1 MKPILVTATSAVQ
14 KQKWFA
20 GAVYLIEDFYPV
32 DLRVFSF
39 HGEDYVWGCAKKQSR
54 KWA

>member
-1 MKPILVTATSAVQ
+1 MESILLTAASAVQ

-32 DLRVFSF
+32 DLRVSSF
-39 HGEDYVWGCAKKQSR
+39 RGEHYVWGWCKETI
-54 KWA
+54 